1 MGFQLLLN
9 SCLYIFQILD
19 ENLPVHMITDE
30 EIKDF
35 CEADTSSKI
44 KVAWLG
50 HATTIINF
58 ENCIILMDPVF
69 SERYFL

>member
-1 MGFQLLLN
+1 
-9 SCLYIFQILD
+9 
-19 ENLPVHMITDE
+19 MITDE
-30 EIKDF
+30 EIKEF

-69 SERYFL
+69 SERYFLMIN

>member
-1 MGFQLLLN
+1 M
-9 SCLYIFQILD
+9 D

-30 EIKDF
+30 EIKEF
-35 CEADTSSKI
+35 CQADTSSKI

-58 ENCIILMDPVF
+58 ENCIILMDPLF
-69 SERYFL
+69 SER

>member
-1 MGFQLLLN
+1 
-9 SCLYIFQILD
+9 
-19 ENLPVHMITDE
+19 MITDE
-30 EIKDF
+30 EIKEF

-69 SERYFL
+69 SERYFLMIKTILFIQIYQYVFVKDVRHHN